1 MERGIVLSPQFEYT
15 ATGGA
20 LFRSA
25 TDDFELRKY
34 LLYWDK
40 IEVPKC
46 SSIEFDCWQFQELE
60 KAGALQRTRHGEKP
74 RSIGMRMEQSSVM
87 NVSGFMTAEIID
99 CTDVTL
105 SKRAGDEILASHEAI
120 FNQLNEANPGL
131 WSKAQIS
138 DNILSATPV
147 DKESIELELHD
158 LLPVPTVSTPFNSI
172 LEFKYKHHDEL
183 LAFRCYLDELYQS
196 VLTAGDIPRAKNTA
210 MIKLESAIRDVNRTL
225 EQSKIEVSIDSLRSV
240 ISDTTGIL
248 GLTLAALG
256 TASQFDFDPLKA
268 GLAGAAIGIAPK
280 LIRQSSNS
288 IPAEL
293 MYLKSVRREFKPA

>member
-1 MERGIVLSPQFEYT
+1 MEIGIVLSPQFEYPE
-15 ATGGA
+15 TGGA

-74 RSIGMRMEQSSVM
+74 RSLGMRMEQSSVI
-87 NVSGFMTAEIID
+87 NVSNFMTAEIVD

-105 SKRAGDEILASHEAI
+105 SKKAGDEILASHEAI
-120 FNQLNEANPGL
+120 FKQLNEAHPGL

-138 DNILSATPV
+138 DSILTTTPV
-147 DKESIELELHD
+147 DKESIELELHG
-158 LLPVPTVSTPFNSI
+158 LLPVPTVSTHFDSI

-183 LAFRCYLDELYQS
+183 LAFRSYLDELYQS

-210 MIKLESAIRDVNRTL
+210 MIKLEASIRDVNRTL
-225 EQSKIEVSIDSLRSV
+225 EQSKIDISVDSLRSV

-256 TASQFDFDPLKA
+256 TASQFGFDPLKA

-280 LIRQSSNS
+280 LIRQSSDS
-288 IPAEL
+288 TPAEL